1 VGRWIRRHAPWL
13 LLAATLGATATVCV
27 PRTGAPPARTT
38 AAAPGPTLPP
48 LRVDFVAVGQGDAA
62 VVTSPTGKTVLI
74 DGGPTAAG
82 PTLTALLQARRVAGI
97 DLVLLTHRHEDHLGG
112 IAAVVRAFP
121 VRLFMDAPF
130 AHPSDAYERLLATL
144 QDRHVIV
151 MTAQRG
157 RTIDLGAGAM
167 ITLLSPPDPPITRS
181 RSDVNANSVVV
192 RLDYGATGMLFAAD
206 AEPQTER
213 WLLASDARLPAQVL
227 KVAHHGGRY
236 SSTPR
241 FLSAV
246 APQAA
251 VISVGVVNEYG
262 HPTPEAIARLEHQ
275 HARVYRTDQD
285 GTVTVQTD
293 GARIEVTTANGK
305 REILPAR

>member
-1 VGRWIRRHAPWL
+1 VGRFLRRFAPWL

-27 PRTGAPPARTT
+27 PPTGAPPARAT
-38 AAAPGPTLPP
+38 ATAPAPALPR
-48 LRVDFVAVGQGDAA
+48 LRVDFVSVGQGDAA
-62 VVTSPTGKTVLI
+62 LVTGPTGKIVLI
-74 DGGPTAAG
+74 DGGPTEAG
-82 PTLTALLQARRVAGI
+82 PTLTALLRARQTKGI

-130 AHPSDAYERLLATL
+130 PHKSLVYERLLETL
-144 QDRHVIV
+144 QDHHVMV
-151 MTAQRG
+151 LNAQRG
-157 RTIDLGAGAM
+157 RTIDVGAGAM
-167 ITLLSPPDPPITRS
+167 LTLLSPPDPPITRS

-192 RLDYGATGMLFAAD
+192 RLDYGTTGILFAAD

-213 WLLASDARLPAQVL
+213 WLLASDARLSAQVL

-246 APQAA
+246 APTAA
-251 VISVGVVNEYG
+251 VISVGAVNEYG
-262 HPTPEAIARLEHQ
+262 HPTPETLTRLGQQRAH
-275 HARVYRTDQD
+275 VYRTDRD
-285 GTVTVQTD
+285 GTVTVESD
-293 GARIEVTTANGK
+293 GTRIEVTTAGGK
-305 REILPAR
+305 REILVAR

>member
-1 VGRWIRRHAPWL
+1 MGRFLRRFAPWL

-27 PRTGAPPARTT
+27 PPTGAPPARTT
-38 AAAPGPTLPP
+38 ANARAALPR
-48 LRVDFVAVGQGDAA
+48 LRIDFVAVGQGDAA
-62 VVTSPTGKTVLI
+62 LVTGPTGKMLLI
-74 DGGPTAAG
+74 DGGPTEAG
-82 PTLTALLQARRVAGI
+82 PTLTALLRARQTKGI

-130 AHPSDAYERLLATL
+130 PHKSLVYEQLLETL
-144 QDRHVIV
+144 QERHVMV
-151 MTAQRG
+151 LNAQRG
-157 RTIDLGAGAM
+157 RTIDVGAGA
-167 ITLLSPPDPPITRS
+167 ILTLLSPPDPPITRS

-192 RLDYGATGMLFAAD
+192 RLDYGTTGILFAAD

-246 APQAA
+246 SPTAA
-251 VISVGVVNEYG
+251 VISVGAVNEYG
-262 HPTPEAIARLEHQ
+262 HPTPEAIARLEQ
-275 HARVYRTDQD
+275 QRARVYRTDRD
-285 GTVTVQTD
+285 GTVTVESD
-293 GARIEVTTANGK
+293 GTRIEVTTAGGK
-305 REILPAR
+305 REILVAR